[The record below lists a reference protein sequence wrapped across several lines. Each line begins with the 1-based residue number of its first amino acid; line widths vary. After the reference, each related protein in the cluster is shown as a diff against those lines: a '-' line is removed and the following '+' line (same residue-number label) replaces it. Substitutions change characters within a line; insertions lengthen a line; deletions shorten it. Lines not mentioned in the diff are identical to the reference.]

1 MRALEICREKV
12 TSVLSGWS
20 SNDIPIDKASYVVL
34 DTELTGLDIK
44 NDSIISIGAVKMRG
58 RSIDLGS
65 SFYRLVKPS
74 AELRRENIVIHGIT
88 PSDLA
93 EKPPIGEVL
102 SELID
107 FCRGDVIVGHFA
119 AIDLGFIG
127 REVRALLNMRLQNRV
142 LDTQRIHEW
151 IKTNN
156 SSFSRHY
163 SVRSED
169 QSLFALAREYNVP
182 ISEGHNALSDAFI
195 TAQVFQRLL
204 SILPGLG
211 VRTMRDLLRIGRP

>member
-1 MRALEICREKV
+1 MRALEVCREKV

-20 SNDIPIDKASYVVL
+20 SNDIPIDKAAYVVL

-44 NDSIISIGAVKMRG
+44 KDSIISIGAVKMRG

-74 AELRRENIVIHGIT
+74 VELRHENIVIHGIT

-93 EKPPIGEVL
+93 EKPPIGDVL
-102 SELID
+102 SGLID
-107 FCRGDVIVGHFA
+107 FCGGDVIVGHFA

-151 IKTNN
+151 MKTNN
-156 SSFSRHY
+156 GSFSRHY

-211 VRTMRDLLRIGRP
+211 VNTLRDLLRIGKP

>member
-1 MRALEICREKV
+1 MRALEVCREKV
-12 TSVLSGWS
+12 TSVLSGRS
-20 SNDIPIDKASYVVL
+20 SIDIPIDKAAYVVL

-44 NDSIISIGAVKMRG
+44 KDSIISIGAVKMHG

-65 SFYRLVKPS
+65 SFYRLVNPS
-74 AELRRENIVIHGIT
+74 AELRHESIVIHGIT
-88 PSDLA
+88 PSELA
-93 EKPPIGEVL
+93 EKPPIGEVI

-107 FCRGDVIVGHFA
+107 FCGGDVIVGHFA

-151 IKTNN
+151 IKMNN
-156 SSFSRHY
+156 GSFSRHY
-163 SVRSED
+163 AVRSED
-169 QSLFALAREYNVP
+169 QSLFALAREYHVP
-182 ISEGHNALSDAFI
+182 VSEGHNALSDAFI

-211 VRTMRDLLRIGRP
+211 LFTLKDLLRIGKP

>member
-1 MRALEICREKV
+1 MRVLEVCREKV

-20 SNDIPIDKASYVVL
+20 SNDVPIDKASYVVL

-74 AELRRENIVIHGIT
+74 AKLRHENIVIHGIT

-93 EKPPIGEVL
+93 EKPPIGDVL
-102 SELID
+102 TEFID
-107 FCRGDVIVGHFA
+107 FCGGDVIVGHFA

-127 REVRALLNMRLQNRV
+127 REVRALLNIRLQNSV

-151 IKTNN
+151 IEMNN
-156 SSFSRHY
+156 GSFSRHY

-195 TAQVFQRLL
+195 TAQLFQRFLL
-204 SILPGLG
+204 LMPKFG
-211 VRTMRDLLRIGRP
+211 VHTLRDLLRAGKP